1 MPNTD
6 KIYYKWYLV
15 KKLFFDA
22 ERAKRVGKRVED
34 KIKYV
39 YDTV

>member
-22 ERAKRVGKRVED
+22 EAKRVGKRVED
-34 KIKYV
+34 KIK
-39 YDTV
+39 